1 MALER
6 VDGDGSGFARPKLG
20 LAFAARH
27 AETLLV
33 LLVLGVALVIG
44 LATAADYGLS
54 TDEFNTDDYG
64 PKALAWYTS
73 AFADRSQFE
82 TVEENLWMYGR
93 WFQMLIA
100 AVQWLDLRNPIT
112 VRTPLTFLFGLHGP
126 APAVPM
132 ARLTSGSCADWKSA
146 QAFPRGLS
154 ALWYAR
160 HLVRIPELGPAHVH
174 R

>member
-6 VDGDGSGFARPKLG
+6 VDGDGSGARTKLD

-82 TVEENLWMYGR
+82 TVEDYLRMYAPC
-93 WFQMLIA
+93 LHILLPA
-100 AVQWLDLRNPIT
+100 LR
-112 VRTPLTFLFGLHGP
+112 PLQL
-126 APAVPM
+126 A
-132 ARLTSGSCADWKSA
+132 
-146 QAFPRGLS
+146 
-154 ALWYAR
+154 
-160 HLVRIPELGPAHVH
+160 
-174 R
+174 

>member
-33 LLVLGVALVIG
+33 LLVLSVALVIG

-64 PKALAWYTS
+64 PKALAWYAS
-73 AFADRSQFE
+73 AFVGSVSVRDGRRVSVDVW
-82 TVEENLWMYGR
+82 TVVSDAHRGR
-93 WFQMLIA
+93 
-100 AVQWLDLRNPIT
+100 AV
-112 VRTPLTFLFGLHGP
+112 
-126 APAVPM
+126 A
-132 ARLTSGSCADWKSA
+132 
-146 QAFPRGLS
+146 
-154 ALWYAR
+154 
-160 HLVRIPELGPAHVH
+160 
-174 R
+174 